1 MGWGYTQ
8 AAPGASLHRMGS
20 VMFDIIHYPLFL
32 TAVTLNLYPGPD
44 TLYIL
49 GRSLSQGRGAGVVS
63 ALGIAT
69 GAVIHTLLGGIG
81 LTAVVA
87 ASATAYQ
94 VVKWAGAVYLV
105 WLGLSMLAAGPQGRE
120 QGAVP
125 RQPLGRIYLQ
135 GMVTNVL
142 NPKVALFFL
151 ALIPQF
157 IAPGAVHPGTAFLAL
172 GLTFVTTG
180 TMWCLVVALAAGA
193 LHRRLS
199 GCGAAAAWLRRL
211 GGGLLVALGARL
223 AFSD

>member
-1 MGWGYTQ
+1 
-8 AAPGASLHRMGS
+8 
-20 VMFDIIHYPLFL
+20 MFDIIHYPLFIL

-69 GAVIHTLLGGIG
+69 GAVIHTMLGAIG

-105 WLGLSMLAAGPQGRE
+105 WLGLSMLAAVPQGRD

-125 RQPLGRIYLQ
+125 GQPLGRIFLQ
-135 GMVTNVL
+135 GVITNVL

-157 IAPGAVHPGTAFLAL
+157 IAPGAVHPGAAFLVL

-180 TMWCLVVALAAGA
+180 TSWCLVVALAAGA
-193 LHRRLS
+193 LHSRLS
-199 GCGAAAAWLRRL
+199 GRGAAAAWLRRL
-211 GGGLLVALGARL
+211 GGGLLIALGARL
-223 AFSD
+223 AFSG